1 MFLVVIMKDDLS
13 NFLASKKTQQN
24 DEIKAQVSSESS
36 QKVNLIEEA
45 EKESEALSSNIGRP
59 KKAQTEKANQ
69 RVVGYITEQ
78 EKEQFNDKRGLVS
91 ESKIISA
98 LITKWLQNEVDI

>member
-1 MFLVVIMKDDLS
+1 MFLVVTMSDDLS
-13 NFLASKKTQQN
+13 KFLASKKAQQT
-24 DEIKAQVSSESS
+24 DEIKGQESPQTS
-36 QKVNLIEEA
+36 QKVNLIEVA
-45 EKESEALSSNIGRP
+45 EKESEALNSNIGRP